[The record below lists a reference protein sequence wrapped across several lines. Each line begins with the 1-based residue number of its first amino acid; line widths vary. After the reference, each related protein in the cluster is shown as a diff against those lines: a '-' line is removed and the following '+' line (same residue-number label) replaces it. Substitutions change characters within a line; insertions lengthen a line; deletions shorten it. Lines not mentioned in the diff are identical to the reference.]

1 MTYVMSDIHG
11 DLDRFRSVMDQINLK
26 ADDHLYVLGDVID
39 GYPYGLD
46 ILYELRDMPNATVLL
61 GNHEKMCYASMVSDN
76 GSRLL
81 SNWIK
86 NGGQVTMNALFRME
100 TTEIEEIID
109 RTGCCSILLL
119 LKENMQICIL
129 KMQLGQKNTA
139 MLKPLQ

>member
-61 GNHEKMCYASMVSDN
+61 GNHEKMCYDSMVSDN

-100 TTEIEEIID
+100 TTEIEEIMDFIRKMPLTATVTVND
-109 RTGCCSILLL
+109 R
-119 LKENMQICIL
+119 
-129 KMQLGQKNTA
+129 
-139 MLKPLQ
+139 